1 MDDLFK
7 SMRISSAGMKVQG
20 ARMRVISENV
30 ANADSMPTKP
40 GEIPYRRKT
49 ILFKNELDRKLDVN
63 VVHVK
68 KVEED
73 STENFKKFFD
83 PAHPAAD
90 ENGYVLRPNVNSLI
104 EMMDMREAQRSYEA
118 NVNTIKASKKM
129 LQQTIDILR

>member
-7 SMRISSAGMKVQG
+7 SMRISTAGMKVQG
-20 ARMRVISENV
+20 ARLRVISENV
-30 ANADSMPTKP
+30 ANADTMPTKP
-40 GEIPYRRKT
+40 GDIPYRRKT
-49 ILFKNELDRKLDVN
+49 ILFKNELDKNLGVETVR
-63 VVHVK
+63 VHKVK
-68 KVEED
+68 ED
-73 STENFKKFFD
+73 SAANFKKVFD

-129 LQQTIDILR
+129 LQQSIGILR